1 MTTEGSANTEP
12 SSRRTALR
20 RLLRSPA
27 AMAALGG
34 AGLLGLALAI
44 SRLRR
49 TPGVPIAPLANVPP
63 GSAFRTRYGE
73 SPIIVLN
80 VGGEIRAFDA
90 VCTHE
95 GCPLGWNPQQRLI
108 RCPCHGGAYDT
119 TGKVVDGPPPAPLHR
134 LEAAVGDGMI
144 FVSMR

>member
-1 MTTEGSANTEP
+1 MNAEP
-12 SSRRTALR
+12 SSRRSALR
-20 RLLRSPA
+20 RLLRWPA
-27 AMAALGG
+27 ASA
-34 AGLLGLALAI
+34 AGLLGLAFAI
-44 SRLRR
+44 SRRRR
-49 TPGVPIAPLANVPP
+49 TPGVPIAPLAKVPP

-119 TGKVVDGPPPAPLHR
+119 RGKVVDGPPPAPLHR